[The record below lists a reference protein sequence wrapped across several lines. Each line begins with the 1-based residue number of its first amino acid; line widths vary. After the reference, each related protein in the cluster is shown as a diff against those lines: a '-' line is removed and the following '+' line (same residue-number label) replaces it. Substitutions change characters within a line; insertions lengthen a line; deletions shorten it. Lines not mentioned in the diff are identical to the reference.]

1 MILFTL
7 CLTIKRTV
15 MRKFLFLLL
24 CVCCANGI
32 MKAQGDLSK
41 IVTQTNGRIAI
52 SEIIQTSDVNAK
64 DLYTK
69 ALLWVSQTFKSPKS
83 VIQVQ
88 NPEIGLLTIKA
99 QTSVTSLGSIEYSM
113 TLQFKDGRCKYTIT
127 DIYFLY
133 SEICHS
139 AGVEDT
145 RIEDAKNYLSAG
157 SWKKKIYGEFIPLIT
172 SLKHSILKVSEEW

>member
-1 MILFTL
+1 M
-7 CLTIKRTV
+7 KRI
-15 MRKFLFLLL
+15 LFLLL
-24 CVCCANGI
+24 CACCASTI
-32 MKAQGDLSK
+32 MTAQENLAK

-52 SEIIQTSDVNAK
+52 SEIVQIPNVDAK

-113 TLQFKDGRCKYTIT
+113 TIQFKDGRYKYTIT

-157 SWKKKIYGEFIPLIT
+157 SWKLSLI
-172 SLKHSILKVSEEW
+172 HI